1 MMIYKKPWF
10 VPVLIALALIIAILT
25 FDGSGS
31 NGKEKRITI
40 GVALPFTGA
49 ASDTGELSRNAALLA
64 QEHLRNK
71 YGSDSVSLIFEDSR
85 YEPKAA
91 VSAVR
96 KLIDID
102 KVKYIV
108 GPYSSAEV
116 EASAPLSEDNHVIM
130 IVPGAQSESISR
142 LGDYIFRLIHNT
154 AQEAPV
160 FADFVSKEMEGET
173 LDFLTVKA
181 SISEPYLGSF
191 TPTFLAAG
199 KEIGINQQFDTTTT
213 DFRPLLLKIKATG
226 NKDLFLLSPPK
237 LTGIILKQ
245 AAELGVK
252 RKLFSIGVESPELV
266 RIAGVTAEGLLYPY
280 SYDSESGNKEAVDFK
295 REYLERFSVEPDAVA
310 VNTYDGIMLIHSCAL
325 ADMDVE
331 AVKKCIYNTKNYS
344 GASGTFSID
353 GKGDAVRGIFIKTI
367 RGGKFTK
374 LN

>member
-1 MMIYKKPWF
+1 MMTYKKPWF
-10 VPVLIALALIIAILT
+10 VPTLIVLAAIIAVLA
-25 FDGSGS
+25 FEYKGSS
-31 NGKEKRITI
+31 VEENRIAI

-49 ASDTGELSRNAALLA
+49 ASDTGELSKNATLLA
-64 QEHLRNK
+64 QEHIRSR
-71 YGSDSVSLIFEDSR
+71 YGADSVNLIFEDSK

-102 KVKYIV
+102 KVNYIV

-116 EASAPLSEDNHVIM
+116 EASAPLAEDNHVIM

-142 LGDYIFRLIHNT
+142 LGDYVFRLIHNT

-160 FADFVSKEMEGET
+160 FADFVSKQMEDET

-199 KEIGINQQFDTTTT
+199 KKIGINQQFDTTTT
-213 DFRPLLLKIKATG
+213 DFRPLLLKIKATN

-245 AAELGVK
+245 ATELGIK
-252 RKLFSIGVESPELV
+252 RKFFSIGVESPELV
-266 RIAGVTAEGLLYPY
+266 RIAGIMAEGLLYPY

-295 REYLERFSVEPDAVA
+295 NEYVRRFSVEPDAVA
-310 VNTYDGIMLIHSCAL
+310 VNTYDGIILIHKCATV
-325 ADMDVE
+325 DKNVE
-331 AVKKCIYNTKNYS
+331 AVKECIYKTKNHS

-353 GKGDAVRGIFIKTI
+353 DKGDAVRSIFIKTI
-367 RGGKFTK
+367 RGGKFVK